1 MLKVQFFVFC
11 FYFVVL
17 QVIVFNVVFQW
28 SGFGELVSVM
38 ERNLCYSIDNLYG
51 ECESRFLEMISIELS
66 KKQKVW
72 TKNNYMKLVEE
83 EEGRQFSFGSVGEAK
98 FRFF

>member
-1 MLKVQFFVFC
+1 
-11 FYFVVL
+11 
-17 QVIVFNVVFQW
+17 VFNVVFQW
-28 SGFGELVSVM
+28 SGFGELVLVM
-38 ERNLCYSIDNLYG
+38 EWNPCYSIDNLYG

-83 EEGRQFSFGSVGEAK
+83 EESQAICFCECGGS
-98 FRFF
+98 